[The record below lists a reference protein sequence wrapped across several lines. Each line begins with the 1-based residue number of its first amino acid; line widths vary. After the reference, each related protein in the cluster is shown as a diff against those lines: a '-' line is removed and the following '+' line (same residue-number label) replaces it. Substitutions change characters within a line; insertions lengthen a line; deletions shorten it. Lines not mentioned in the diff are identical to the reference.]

1 MASGLCHH
9 LRKERNRN
17 VDFGLVDSNVGKGHG
32 LLDYE
37 AADEGHG
44 DRSEQP
50 KHFLRCLSDPNLIVC
65 AVGQVTQK
73 TAQKNVKGR

>member
-1 MASGLCHH
+1 M
-9 LRKERNRN
+9 
-17 VDFGLVDSNVGKGHG
+17 DFGLVDSNVGDSNVEDSKGHG

-50 KHFLRCLSDPNLIVC
+50 KHFLRCLSVPDLIIS
-65 AVGQVTQK
+65 AEGQVTQK
-73 TAQKNVKGR
+73 S